1 MGISLCNM
9 MKRKLTELLNLKHGG
24 EPQSTNL
31 SLSPAKNG
39 PFHLMS
45 VPPLLR
51 VNYKFYPLGKKDQSA
66 DAFPPSEKCRCFRE
80 IKGTDIATPSEM
92 TLKTPTLSLGFP

>member
-1 MGISLCNM
+1 
-9 MKRKLTELLNLKHGG
+9 MKPGLATRH
-24 EPQSTNL
+24 S
-31 SLSPAKNG
+31 SDYNG

-66 DAFPPSEKCRCFRE
+66 DAFPPSEKGRCFRE
-80 IKGTDIATPSEM
+80 IRGTDIATPSEM
-92 TLKTPTLSLGFP
+92 TLKTPSLSLGFP